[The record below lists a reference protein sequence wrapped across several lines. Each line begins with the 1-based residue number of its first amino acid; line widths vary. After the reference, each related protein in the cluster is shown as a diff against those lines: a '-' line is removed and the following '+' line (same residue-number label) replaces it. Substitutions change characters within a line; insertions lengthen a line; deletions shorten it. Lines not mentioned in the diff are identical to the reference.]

1 MSNALTVRI
10 MYGSITVHMDTLDCT
25 NGCRIFYGPL
35 HCRDVLPV
43 DEEEKLFGPLAAHQ
57 ISVSPRHPSALAPEI
72 FKTMKRGLVLDVQDM
87 DIYATALCRAVV
99 YHGTSPMKHT
109 GTLEK
114 EERIKVFSYSQFLS
128 SLKYQVDGSRNPPKP
143 YVILSFGQPW
153 SGDRPLSQNLVS
165 LVVTHCKALNDM
177 RLRNVLIHDDLL
189 FEAQENHDIRIIS
202 PTQRDLEA
210 EEFLNPSSNPSTP
223 R

>member
-1 MSNALTVRI
+1 

-35 HCRDVLPV
+35 HCRDVLAPA
-43 DEEEKLFGPLAAHQ
+43 EEEKLFGPLAAHQ

-72 FKTMKRGLVLDVQDM
+72 FKTMKRGLVVDVQDM
-87 DIYATALCRAVV
+87 DIHATALCRAVV
-99 YHGTSPMKHT
+99 YHGSSPMKHS

-114 EERIKVFSYSQFLS
+114 EQRVNVFSYPDFLAT
-128 SLKYQVDGSRNPPKP
+128 LKQQVDGHGNLPKP
-143 YVILSFGQPW
+143 YIIISFGQPW
-153 SGDRPLSQNLVS
+153 GGERLLAKNLVT
-165 LVVTHCKALNDM
+165 LVVTHCKALND
-177 RLRNVLIHDDLL
+177 LRVRNIPIHDDLL
-189 FEAQENHDIRIIS
+189 FEAQENQDIRIIS

-210 EEFLNPSSNPSTP
+210 EEFLNPSSNPSSP